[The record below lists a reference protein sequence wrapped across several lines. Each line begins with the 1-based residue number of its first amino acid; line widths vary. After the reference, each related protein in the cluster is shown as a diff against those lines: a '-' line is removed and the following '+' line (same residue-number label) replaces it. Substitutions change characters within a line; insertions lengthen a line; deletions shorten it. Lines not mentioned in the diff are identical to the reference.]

1 MTWFGEPPCALVSVT
16 LFLIAFIYTPLG
28 VFLVADVNS
37 IFATIHYAPHHL
49 VTLIQWIFATLFVL
63 WLLFFL
69 SRTAKVSG
77 R

>member
-37 IFATIHYAPHHL
+37 IFATIHYSLCASSPCDAYSMDFRN
-49 VTLIQWIFATLFVL
+49 VICFVAIIFLIAN
-63 WLLFFL
+63 
-69 SRTAKVSG
+69 G
-77 R
+77 EG